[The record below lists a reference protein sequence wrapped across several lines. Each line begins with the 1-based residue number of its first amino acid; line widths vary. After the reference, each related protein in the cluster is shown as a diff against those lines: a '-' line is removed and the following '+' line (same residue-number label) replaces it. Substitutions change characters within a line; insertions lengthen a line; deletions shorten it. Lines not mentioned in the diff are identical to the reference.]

1 VITAVYPER
10 ASPNAFE
17 AVAYDE
23 PFVWLTFIG
32 PGVNRCS
39 IVSLAARRKG
49 IARSAVLHLDDA
61 RSAWGEVVIGSRRK
75 AVLFR
80 PDCGCRIAIEWWF
93 HWDQS
98 ISSGYPQGHIQRL
111 KV

>member
-1 VITAVYPER
+1 VCPER
-10 ASPNAFE
+10 ASPYAFE

-23 PFVWLTFIG
+23 PFVSLTFVG

-49 IARSAVLHLDDA
+49 IARSAVLHLYDA
-61 RSAWGEVVIGSRRK
+61 RSAWKEVVIGSRRK

-80 PDCGCRIAIEWWF
+80 PDCGCRIAIGWCF
-93 HWDQS
+93 HLDQS
-98 ISSGYPQGHIQRL
+98 ISSGYPWGHTQRL